1 MLTSSLDRKF
11 VAVLHSKRMGHYN
24 DEGWINKKEPR
35 KEEVEVVYKEY
46 KAIRGPCEPDW
57 PSSKA
62 LG

>member
-1 MLTSSLDRKF
+1 M
-11 VAVLHSKRMGHYN
+11 AVLHSKLMGHYN